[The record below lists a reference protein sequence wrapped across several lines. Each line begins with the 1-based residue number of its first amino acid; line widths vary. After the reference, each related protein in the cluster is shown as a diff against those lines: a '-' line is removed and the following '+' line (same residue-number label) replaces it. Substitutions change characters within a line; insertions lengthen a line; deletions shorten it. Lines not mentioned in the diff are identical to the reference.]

1 MTLYRLIF
9 QILLFS
15 LFSSLLPAQS
25 IADARVQP
33 LGSTITVRGIVT
45 NGPELGRIRYL
56 QDGTAGI
63 AAFPGT
69 GSAAGFDTTVK
80 PGDSIEVSGTLISFN
95 GLLEITPIVAYNI
108 ISVGNPL
115 PAPKVISFSEF
126 SEDLESQLVA
136 VKCVSFV
143 NAGGIFNSSGTW
155 SIVDTE
161 GEAAKTYL
169 RTGHPL
175 IGSSIS
181 SEPVLLQAILSDFNG
196 FQLLPR
202 YPSDM
207 NPAACFYFTEKT
219 TQSNIST
226 TGFQVNWS
234 TNLPADCSLRIGTSP
249 NPNDLF
255 PVAGTQT
262 NHAFVFSNL
271 NPGTIYWVQVEARH
285 DGETIFSN
293 PVPFATQSLSTGQ
306 IKTYFNKGIDPEFA
320 NGFVA
325 DGETPQA
332 VLAETIA
339 RIDAAQQ
346 TLDVAI
352 YNNNRSDLTNAVAA
366 AHARGVRVRYVAALD
381 ASNPALNTP
390 PVFPLLRGNTEAL
403 MHNKFMV
410 IDADLSDKA
419 WIMSGSLNWTNQNVN
434 TDFNNTLFIQD
445 QSLARA
451 YELEFE
457 EMWGSSGIQP
467 DTLKSRF
474 GSAKFDNTP
483 HEFIVGGHRVEL
495 YFSPSDGTTKQLE
508 SVVRSAQSEA
518 LFAAFSFTK
527 NELGDALIDVSK
539 TTASVRGIME
549 NINDNG
555 SEYYHLLAN
564 EVNVR
569 HHNLSGEFHHKYV
582 VVDAYDLSSDPTV
595 ATGSHNWSNAA
606 ETTNDENTLILHD
619 PAVAA
624 LFKAE
629 FEKRWGEF
637 PVSTQTAILPAF
649 SVFPN
654 PTTSMLEFRGLPA
667 VEGMF
672 LVKNAL
678 GQVLSTVNR
687 EQEADSRVDVSD
699 LTPGTYFVT
708 FISAHGVASVPFQK
722 I

>member
-1 MTLYRLIF
+1 M
-9 QILLFS
+9 
-15 LFSSLLPAQS
+15 
-25 IADARVQP
+25 
-33 LGSTITVRGIVT
+33 
-45 NGPELGRIRYL
+45 
-56 QDGTAGI
+56 
-63 AAFPGT
+63 
-69 GSAAGFDTTVK
+69 
-80 PGDSIEVSGTLISFN
+80 
-95 GLLEITPIVAYNI
+95 
-108 ISVGNPL
+108 
-115 PAPKVISFSEF
+115 
-126 SEDLESQLVA
+126 
-136 VKCVSFV
+136 
-143 NAGGIFNSSGTW
+143 
-155 SIVDTE
+155 
-161 GEAAKTYL
+161 
-169 RTGHPL
+169 
-175 IGSSIS
+175 
-181 SEPVLLQAILSDFNG
+181 
-196 FQLLPR
+196 
-202 YPSDM
+202 
-207 NPAACFYFTEKT
+207 
-219 TQSNIST
+219 
-226 TGFQVNWS
+226 
-234 TNLPADCSLRIGTSP
+234 
-249 NPNDLF
+249 
-255 PVAGTQT
+255 
-262 NHAFVFSNL
+262 
-271 NPGTIYWVQVEARH
+271 QVEARH

-419 WIMSGSLNWTNQNVN
+419 WIMSGSLNWTNQNIN

-508 SVVRSAQSEA
+508 SVVRSAQNEA

-527 NELGDALIDVSK
+527 NELGDALIEVSK

-637 PVSTQTAILPAF
+637 PVSTHTTTLPSF

-654 PTTSMLEFRGLPA
+654 PTASMLEFRGLPA

-687 EQEADSRVDVSD
+687 VPETDSRVDVSD